1 MVDVVECELWLTKE
15 GAMDGCREQHW
26 RMKVGEGSSVCKP
39 TGSPLLLPP
48 AAHTAEDTS
57 DLLQY
62 VKFQSS
68 NFENILIW
76 DGGPNNTLDT
86 VYSVEYKRQ
95 VSHPN
100 RPLHDPALQHPQD
113 TPNYKCPHTD
123 QALLP
128 YIQSEVQTVESDYS
142 PRVRA
147 SSNHIALGSQGSL
160 SFPIC

>member
-1 MVDVVECELWLTKE
+1 MADVVECEPWLTKQ
-15 GAMDGCREQHW
+15 GAVDGSREQRW

-39 TGSPLLLPP
+39 TGSPHPLLPP

-76 DGGPNNTLDT
+76 DGGPNSTPDT

-100 RPLHDPALQHPQD
+100 RPPHDPALQHPQD
-113 TPNYKCPHTD
+113 TPNSKCPT
-123 QALLP
+123 
-128 YIQSEVQTVESDYS
+128 ETKFC
-142 PRVRA
+142 
-147 SSNHIALGSQGSL
+147 SL
-160 SFPIC
+160 TYNQRYRQ

>member
-1 MVDVVECELWLTKE
+1 MAHKAGSSGWEQGAALENEGGGGVLSLQTHWLTP
-15 GAMDGCREQHW
+15 H
-26 RMKVGEGSSVCKP
+26 
-39 TGSPLLLPP
+39 LLPP

-76 DGGPNNTLDT
+76 DGGPNSTPDT

-100 RPLHDPALQHPQD
+100 RPPHDPALQNPQLQMS
-113 TPNYKCPHTD
+113 HRD
-123 QALLP
+123 QVLLS
-128 YIQSEVQTVESDYS
+128 YIQSEVQTVESGYS
-142 PRVRA
+142 PCVRA
-147 SSNHIALGSQGSL
+147 SSNHVALGSQGSL